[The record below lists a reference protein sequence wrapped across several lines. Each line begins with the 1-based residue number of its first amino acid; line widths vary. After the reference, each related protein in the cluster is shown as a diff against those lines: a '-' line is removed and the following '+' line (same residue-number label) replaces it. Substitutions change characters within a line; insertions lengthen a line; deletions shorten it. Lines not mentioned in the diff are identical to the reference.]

1 MNNFGVLM
9 SFKSIYFK
17 VHVFLLL
24 TSWVNRLHWSLL
36 LQSLFIFL
44 PLKIL
49 QGFSTTQ
56 NQKIFFSGVIL
67 NTIHKK
73 LFTFSSW
80 FRSSSSWT
88 NCLPLQQLKTS
99 FWRQLILSQKC
110 SIQHL
115 LNQLV
120 FSSLIQTLSCSFAL
134 GNEKSFALFVVWD
147 SAVFFQEV
155 NFYSWEY
162 SGFQQNL
169 FPSQCLLWAFSDEK
183 SDWCA
188 DFTERNRTCR

>member
-1 MNNFGVLM
+1 M

-17 VHVFLLL
+17 VHVSLLL

-44 PLKIL
+44 PLKIF

-67 NTIHKK
+67 NTMHKK
-73 LFTFSSW
+73 LFTFSSC

-99 FWRQLILSQKC
+99 FWRRLILSQKC

-120 FSSLIQTLSCSFAL
+120 FSSLIQTLSFSFAL
-134 GNEKSFALFVVWD
+134 RNLKSFALFVVWD

-155 NFYSWEY
+155 NFYSWEC
-162 SGFQQNL
+162 SGFQQNP
-169 FPSQCLLWAFSDEK
+169 FPSQRLLWAFFDEK